1 MEKKEYLRPMIK
13 VCDYISRNGYCME
26 IDPGVSTEGQ
36 LGKEA
41 QMDFNED
48 DAATE
53 QLPIQRSV
61 WDE

>member
-1 MEKKEYLRPMIK
+1 MEKKQYLCPMIK
-13 VCDYISRNGYCME
+13 VCDYISRNGYCIE
-26 IDPGVSTEGQ
+26 IDPGVTGSLQ

-48 DAATE
+48 DAATQ
-53 QLPIQRSV
+53 QLPIQHSV